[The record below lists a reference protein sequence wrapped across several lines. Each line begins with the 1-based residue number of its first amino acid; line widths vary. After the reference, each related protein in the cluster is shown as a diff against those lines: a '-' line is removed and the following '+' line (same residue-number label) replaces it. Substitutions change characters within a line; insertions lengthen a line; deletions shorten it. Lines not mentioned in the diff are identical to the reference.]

1 MTQDNNR
8 FYIDTEFPGF
18 GDVGSPVI
26 KDKTTGETVC
36 EDVYDTLNFLNELT
50 NETKEKAIYT
60 MTVLELIKNKDQTVM
75 AYNKFMKKYRE
86 TEAKLLIDTDFSEA
100 LGKSRTNK
108 EERDAYVNREMAKEK
123 LARAE
128 YENSIDI
135 LNDLIRLRQK
145 EVKPE

>member
-1 MTQDNNR
+1 MT
-8 FYIDTEFPGF
+8 
-18 GDVGSPVI
+18 
-26 KDKTTGETVC
+26 KC
-36 EDVYDTLNFLNELT
+36 LYDYNAE
-50 NETKEKAIYT
+50 
-60 MTVLELIKNKDQTVM
+60 ELIRNKDTVQ
-75 AYNKFMKKYRE
+75 YRLTELEIKLMKKE
-86 TEAKLLIDTDFSEA
+86 GELLINTDFSKV